1 MATAHGRLDGHTAE
15 KRSQEPARI
24 RALALA
30 AAAIAVHYT
39 GTDRTSRFT
48 ALGAEFAVD
57 VEPDEPVTALAE
69 RLIPCP
75 TSTPAPDEDGPLYHL
90 EPAADAIR
98 VDHPDALTARATARI
113 WATVLDQ
120 ILRDPSRPV
129 AGYPPLD
136 PRDRDEVLARFN
148 DTARDFP
155 SDTTLHDLLRTQA
168 RATPDAVAVST
179 DERSLSYRE
188 LDDLSDAL
196 ASRLAAELPAER
208 GIVAVL
214 AERTVWL
221 PVALFAVL
229 KSGRAYVPLDPQAPA
244 MRHRHLVEYSGAG
257 VVLTASDTSV
267 DFGVPLWDLRDPACF
282 PEATGPLPV
291 TSPRDLAYVLFTS
304 GSTGSPKG
312 VMVEHRAVVNRLAW
326 MQRRY
331 PLGPGDTLLQK
342 TPVIFDV
349 SVWELFWWTL
359 AGSRMHLLAP
369 GRERFPLA
377 IVETVEREGVTALH
391 FVPSLLTAFLA
402 HLRST
407 ADAPRLHA
415 LRWLFS
421 SGESL
426 TRASAVEFGELFA
439 GKATLV
445 NLYGPTEATVDVT
458 SHDCA
463 QRPEPGRIP
472 IGAPID
478 NVRAYVLRYGNPLP
492 VGAFGTLHLAGE
504 CVARGYLGA
513 PELTARGFPP
523 EYGNPGA
530 RMYDTGD
537 IVRWLPDGELDF
549 LGRRDT
555 QVKIRGIR
563 IDVTEVESVLQR
575 APGVRE
581 CAVTVHRPGTAL
593 ATLRA
598 AVTGEDLTREGLRDY
613 LAARLPPYLV
623 PTGYDRFTELP
634 RTGSG
639 KTDRR
644 LLADADHVRAHRIGL

>member
-1 MATAHGRLDGHTAE
+1 
-15 KRSQEPARI
+15 
-24 RALALA
+24 
-30 AAAIAVHYT
+30 
-39 GTDRTSRFT
+39 
-48 ALGAEFAVD
+48 
-57 VEPDEPVTALAE
+57 
-69 RLIPCP
+69 
-75 TSTPAPDEDGPLYHL
+75 
-90 EPAADAIR
+90 
-98 VDHPDALTARATARI
+98 
-113 WATVLDQ
+113 
-120 ILRDPSRPV
+120 
-129 AGYPPLD
+129 
-136 PRDRDEVLARFN
+136 
-148 DTARDFP
+148 
-155 SDTTLHDLLRTQA
+155 
-168 RATPDAVAVST
+168 
-179 DERSLSYRE
+179 
-188 LDDLSDAL
+188 
-196 ASRLAAELPAER
+196 
-208 GIVAVL
+208 
-214 AERTVWL
+214 
-221 PVALFAVL
+221 
-229 KSGRAYVPLDPQAPA
+229 

-282 PEATGPLPV
+282 PETAGPLPV
-291 TSPRDLAYVLFTS
+291 TSPGDLAYVLFTS

-359 AGSRMHLLAP
+359 SGSRMHLLAP

-377 IVETVEREGVTALH
+377 IVETAEREGVTALH

-402 HLRST
+402 HLRTT

-523 EYGNPGA
+523 EYGNPGG

-581 CAVTVHRPGTAL
+581 CTVTVHRPGTAL

-598 AVTGEDLTREGLRDY
+598 AVTGEDLTRQGLRDY

-639 KTDRR
+639 KIDRR